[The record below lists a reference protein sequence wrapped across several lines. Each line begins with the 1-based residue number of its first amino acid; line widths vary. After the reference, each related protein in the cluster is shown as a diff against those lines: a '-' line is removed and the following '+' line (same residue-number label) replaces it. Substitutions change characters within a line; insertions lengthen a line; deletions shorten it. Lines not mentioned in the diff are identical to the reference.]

1 MDWGADDDPVLEGRL
16 ENWGRWAGDGCAR
29 RGTSPLY
36 RLIEEGMTKEEA
48 EQRARERHVIV
59 IDEKDAKI
67 INDAV
72 LSTPYETL
80 RDRQDRKLF
89 IALYTAPNT
98 PISRILRTNHV
109 SEREFVRSVKRIR
122 HIVQNY
128 LNRIEERDRI
138 GADN

>member
-1 MDWGADDDPVLEGRL
+1 MDWGADSDPVLEGRL
-16 ENWGRWAGDGCAR
+16 ENWGRWAGDGSAR

-48 EQRARERHVIV
+48 EQRARERQTVV

-80 RDRQDRKLF
+80 RDRRDRKLF
-89 IALYTAPNT
+89 VVLYTSPNT

-128 LNRIEERDRI
+128 LQRMEESDRI
-138 GADN
+138 GGDN

>member
-1 MDWGADDDPVLEGRL
+1 MDWGDNDPVLEERL
-16 ENWGRWAGDGCAR
+16 ENWGRWAGDFYTR

-36 RLIEEGMTKEEA
+36 RIIEDGMTKEEA
-48 EQRARERHVIV
+48 EQRARERHVV
-59 IDEKDAKI
+59 KIDEKDAKI

-80 RDRQDRKLF
+80 RDRRDRRLF
-89 IALYTAPNT
+89 IVLYTTPNM

-109 SEREFVRSVKRIR
+109 SEREFTRSVKRVR

-128 LNRIEERDRI
+128 LQRMEERDKI
-138 GADN
+138 QADN